1 MSNNYKNK
9 YINTFVQHLDK
20 DGHHMT
26 HTDNDDNTI
35 TLNQLMDIVYIK
47 AITDKWIE
55 CGCEECTCGLDSY
68 DLQPVELVEESLERL
83 QKKIND
89 HWFITDAS
97 EIWLIND

>member
-68 DLQPVELVEESLERL
+68 DLQPVELGEESLERS

-89 HWFITDAS
+89 HWFIADAT

>member
-9 YINTFVQHLDK
+9 YINTFVQRLDK

-35 TLNQLMDIVYIK
+35 TLNQL
-47 AITDKWIE
+47 TDKWIE

>member
-1 MSNNYKNK
+1 M
-9 YINTFVQHLDK
+9 DK

-35 TLNQLMDIVYIK
+35 TLNELMDIVYIK
-47 AITDKWIE
+47 EITDKWIK

-68 DLQPVELVEESLERL
+68 DLQPVELGEESLERS

-89 HWFITDAS
+89 PWFIADAT
-97 EIWLIND
+97 EIWLINE